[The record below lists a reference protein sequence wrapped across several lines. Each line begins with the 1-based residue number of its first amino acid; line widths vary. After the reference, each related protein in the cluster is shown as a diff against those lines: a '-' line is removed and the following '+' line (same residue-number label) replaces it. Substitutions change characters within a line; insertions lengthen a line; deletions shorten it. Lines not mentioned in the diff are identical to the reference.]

1 MLTEANSIVAIRGR
15 SDIGLLS
22 IQATGVCLI
31 INAGT
36 LMSKRGDSVVS
47 LNTISLLEGFTV
59 QERILLLT
67 VARDLAVSKSKKAC
81 LALEK

>member
-1 MLTEANSIVAIRGR
+1 MVTKAEIIVAIGTR
-15 SDIGLLS
+15 SAIGLLS
-22 IQATGVCLI
+22 IQV
-31 INAGT
+31 INAST